1 MKILYHHRTASKD
14 GQNVHIEELIAALR
28 RQGHEVVVV
37 APPSRSEFG
46 HDGGLVPRIR
56 RALPAAIHEQ
66 LELAYSIHAY
76 RQLLQAWKRHRPDV
90 MYERYNLFYLPG
102 LWLKRR
108 TGIPWLVEINA
119 PLAAERGAH
128 GGLALPRLAQWTERA
143 VWCGADA
150 ALPVT
155 GVLARHVR
163 QSGVPEDRITVI
175 HNGIDRSHFSAA
187 VDGQAVRRELGLD
200 GKVVLGFTG
209 FIREWHGLPQVVD
222 AMKALPANVHFLV
235 VGDGPARGE
244 LEAHAARLGMA
255 ERVTCLGLV
264 GRDRVAACIKAFD
277 VALQPQ
283 AVDYASP
290 LKLFEYMALSRAILA
305 PDQSNIREV
314 LADGHNALL
323 FRHGDFAQQLA
334 RLCGDT
340 ALRSRL
346 GQAAHDDIER
356 QGRTWD
362 ANAARITKIA
372 SRIVIAGRA

>member
-1 MKILYHHRTASKD
+1 MKVLYHHRTASKD

-56 RALPAAIHEQ
+56 RALPSAIHEQ
-66 LELAYSIHAY
+66 LELAYSLHAY
-76 RQLLQAWKRHRPDV
+76 RQLAKAWKRHRPDV
-90 MYERYNLFYLPG
+90 LYERYNLFYLPG

-143 VWCGADA
+143 VWRGADA
-150 ALPVT
+150 VLPVT
-155 GVLARHVR
+155 GVLAEHVWC
-163 QSGVPEDRITVI
+163 SGVSSDRITVI
-175 HNGIDRSHFSAA
+175 HNGIDRSHFSSA
-187 VDGQAVRRELGLD
+187 VDGAAVRRELGLE

-209 FIREWHGLPQVVD
+209 FIRDWHGLPQVVD
-222 AMKALPANVHFLV
+222 AMKTMPANVHFLV
-235 VGDGPARGE
+235 VGDGPARAE

-255 ERVTCLGLV
+255 GQVTCLGLV
-264 GRDRVAACIKAFD
+264 GRDRVAACVAAFD

-283 AVDYASP
+283 AVEYASP

-305 PDQSNIREV
+305 PDQRNIREV
-314 LADGHNALL
+314 LEDGHNALL
-323 FRHGDFAQQLA
+323 FRQDNFAQQLA
-334 RLCGDT
+334 RLCGDA
-340 ALRSRL
+340 ALRLRL
-346 GQAAHDDIER
+346 GQAAYDDIER

-372 SRIVIAGRA
+372 EGLTPR